1 MNENFINHVNSMQDV
16 ESSFKYFKTKTCV
29 YMALGMRACMHP
41 MFLRFS
47 FVVMYLS
54 LQRFKH
60 FARHDQCAVERT
72 ILKQKEIDP
81 S

>member
-1 MNENFINHVNSMQDV
+1 
-16 ESSFKYFKTKTCV
+16 
-29 YMALGMRACMHP
+29 MRACMHP
-41 MFLRFS
+41 MFLRLS

-60 FARHDQCAVERT
+60 FARHDQCAGERT